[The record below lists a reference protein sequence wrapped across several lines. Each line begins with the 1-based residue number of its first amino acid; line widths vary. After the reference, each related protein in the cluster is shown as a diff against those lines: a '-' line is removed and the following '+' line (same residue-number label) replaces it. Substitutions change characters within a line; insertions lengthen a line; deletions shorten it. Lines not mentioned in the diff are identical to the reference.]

1 MSDEEALSLVAKQGF
16 GQPKDYGPKA
26 PTTVKA
32 LLTYIQTARKRGF
45 SMINEVF
52 APP

>member
-1 MSDEEALSLVAKQGF
+1 MSDEQALELVARQGF
-16 GQPKDYGPKA
+16 GKPEDFGPKA

-32 LLTYIQTARKRGF
+32 LLGYLRAARKRGF

-52 APP
+52 APA